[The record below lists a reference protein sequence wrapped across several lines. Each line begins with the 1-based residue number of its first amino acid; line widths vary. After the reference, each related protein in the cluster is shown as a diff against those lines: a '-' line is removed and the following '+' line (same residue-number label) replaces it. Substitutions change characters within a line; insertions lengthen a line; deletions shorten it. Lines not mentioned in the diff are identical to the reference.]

1 MKEDEIVN
9 WIDNYRK
16 WRQWNR
22 QHKMMKQGGASGLDH
37 FDEDLTSPYCSPMY
51 AVVSFAK
58 ASKLLNPDS
67 LRKAFVNHQVKA
79 AVRSIGLKYQESL
92 LKCLSSTPYQRLI
105 LSNISHTLV
114 ESTFN

>member
-22 QHKMMKQGGASGLDH
+22 QHKMMKQGNQGGLDH

-67 LRKAFVNHQVKA
+67 LRKAFVNH
-79 AVRSIGLKYQESL
+79 
-92 LKCLSSTPYQRLI
+92 
-105 LSNISHTLV
+105 
-114 ESTFN
+114 